1 VELLTHIVIV
11 GFGSQAK
18 AWALNLKDSSA
29 NVYIALRESSPSI
42 KDAQDLGLKTVI
54 IGPQLKD
61 FKNFVLLTPDH
72 THHQILSD
80 NQPFIVDGSKIILAH
95 GFSYVKNSFKEK
107 HPSWNFL
114 MLAPKAIASEV
125 RFQYETK
132 GKLGAVIST
141 EGSNNPES
149 DTLLLKE
156 LAKAIGITAGPFEE
170 TFKDETYADLFSEQS
185 ILCSLIP
192 YGALHSYNKL
202 RKKGISKEM
211 AYLECWYEVKLITDA
226 LIKLGPQKFFNLISP
241 NALIG
246 GEKAKQAIFN
256 SNYDEISD
264 QLINDIWSGKFFK
277 EVDETDF
284 LAVKQEVMAFW
295 KNEELTQVHNE
306 LSGRLF

>member
-1 VELLTHIVIV
+1 MGLLAHIVIV

-18 AWALNLKDSSA
+18 AWALNLKDSGA
-29 NVYIALRESSPSI
+29 NVYIALRETSPSI
-42 KDAQDLGLKTVI
+42 KEAKDLNLKTI
-54 IGPQLKD
+54 ILGPQLRD
-61 FKNFVLLTPDH
+61 FSNFVILTPDH
-72 THHQILSD
+72 THDQIL
-80 NQPFIVDGSKIILAH
+80 NENKQFIGNGSKIILAH

-107 HPSWNFL
+107 YPAWTFL

-141 EGSNNPES
+141 EGSNDPES
-149 DTLLLKE
+149 DSRLLKE
-156 LAKAIGITAGPFEE
+156 LATAIGITAGPFET

-202 RKKGISKEM
+202 RAKGISKEM

-226 LIKLGPQKFFNLISP
+226 LIKLGPLKFFNLISP

-246 GEKAKQAIFN
+246 GEKAKRAIFS
-256 SNYDEISD
+256 SNYEEVSD
-264 QLINDIWSGKFFK
+264 QIMNDIWSGKFFK

-284 LAVKQEVMAFW
+284 LNIKQEVLSFW
-295 KNEELTQVHNE
+295 KNEELVQVHNE

>member
-1 VELLTHIVIV
+1 MTHIVII

-18 AWALNLKDSSA
+18 AWALNLKDSGA

-42 KDAQDLGLKTVI
+42 KEAQALDLKTII

-61 FKNFVLLTPDH
+61 FKIFAILTPDH
-72 THHQILSD
+72 AHHQILED
-80 NQPFIVDGSKIILAH
+80 NKQFIADGSKIILAH

-107 HPSWNFL
+107 YPSWSFL

-132 GKLGAVIST
+132 GKLAAVIST
-141 EGSNNPES
+141 EGSTNPES
-149 DTLLLKE
+149 DLRLLKE
-156 LAKAIGITAGPFEE
+156 LANAIGITAGPFET

-202 RKKGISKEM
+202 RKKGISREL

-226 LIKLGPQKFFNLISP
+226 LIKLGPIKFFNLISP

-246 GEKAKQAIFN
+246 GEKARKAIFN
-256 SNYDEISD
+256 SNYQEVSD
-264 QLINDIWSGKFFK
+264 RLMDDIWSGKFFN
-277 EVDETDF
+277 EVDKTDF
-284 LAVKQEVMAFW
+284 LAVKNEVMAFW
-295 KNEELTQVHNE
+295 KNEDLGQIHNE